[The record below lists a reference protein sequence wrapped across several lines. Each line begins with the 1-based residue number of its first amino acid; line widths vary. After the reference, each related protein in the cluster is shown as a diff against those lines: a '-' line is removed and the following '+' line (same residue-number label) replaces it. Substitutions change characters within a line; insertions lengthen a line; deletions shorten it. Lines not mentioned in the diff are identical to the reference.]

1 MSFSAGNKN
10 IWLDA
15 PAYLLNQ
22 ISGASVTSG
31 AITGALGYTPYNG
44 STNPSNFIT
53 STGAVISGQWYTPT
67 VMNASGTITI
77 NWTSGNVQYVILGA
91 GNNTLVFS
99 NPKDGARYMLELQQP
114 TALGTVTWPV
124 GTSGVRWAG
133 GSAPTLSTV
142 AGKIDLIG
150 LLYNSG
156 ITGYLGGVS
165 LSF

>member
-1 MSFSAGNKN
+1 
-10 IWLDA
+10 
-15 PAYLLNQ
+15 
-22 ISGASVTSG
+22 
-31 AITGALGYTPYNG
+31 
-44 STNPSNFIT
+44 
-53 STGAVISGQWYTPT
+53 
-67 VMNASGTITI
+67 MNASGTITI